1 MSFKTR
7 TLPIVA
13 GLGALA
19 LLLTATLAMRPA
31 PTAPQADDE
40 PAAKEKEGGQAQADP
55 ALERARR
62 EASMLDALYKNA
74 VVSVTERYPKGPPA
88 IMVGKDVFAAMEKA
102 GYHSARLVGATEV
115 LMNEEN
121 APKTPFEKR
130 AVEQIR
136 DGEATYEEV
145 VETDDGRR
153 LLVATVVPAVHAR
166 CAACHAVNEGDLL
179 GFLRYDLKVD

>member
-1 MSFKTR
+1 MTVKTR

-19 LLLTATLAMRPA
+19 FLLTATLAMRPA
-31 PTAPQADDE
+31 PAPRADDE
-40 PAAKEKEGGQAQADP
+40 PAAKDADRAQADP

-62 EASMLDALYKNA
+62 EAAMLDALYKNA

-88 IMVGKDVFAAMEKA
+88 IMVGKDVFKAMEEA

-121 APKTPFEKR
+121 APSTPFEKR

-166 CAACHAVNEGDLL
+166 CAACHAVAEGDLL